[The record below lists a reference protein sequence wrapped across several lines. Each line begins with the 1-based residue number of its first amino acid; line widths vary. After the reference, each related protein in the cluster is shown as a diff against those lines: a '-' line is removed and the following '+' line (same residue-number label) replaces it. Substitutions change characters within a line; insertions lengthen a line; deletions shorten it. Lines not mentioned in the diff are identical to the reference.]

1 MQLSMNATSGNKIYN
16 MYNNMCTTVEC
27 EYDFKLHTFV
37 LYKGY
42 NIIDLLFCSGKCANN
57 NLDICP

>member
-1 MQLSMNATSGNKIYN
+1 
-16 MYNNMCTTVEC
+16 MCTNVEC
-27 EYDFKLHTFV
+27 EYDFKLHMFV

-42 NIIDLLFCSGKCANN
+42 INIIDLLFFSGKCANN